1 MALLQSIHCF
11 LHSAG
16 GGGPHS
22 IGYTA
27 NSQEKSIIRIG
38 LWRER
43 DEMNSLSLQ
52 AGSVER
58 GNTQANPHNPEWT
71 YCLFY

>member
-1 MALLQSIHCF
+1 MALLQSIRCF

-16 GGGPHS
+16 GDPHS

-38 LWRER
+38 LWRESGK
-43 DEMNSLSLQ
+43 MSSVSLQ
-52 AGSVER
+52 AASVDR
-58 GNTQANPHNPEWT
+58 GNTQANPHNPE
-71 YCLFY
+71 